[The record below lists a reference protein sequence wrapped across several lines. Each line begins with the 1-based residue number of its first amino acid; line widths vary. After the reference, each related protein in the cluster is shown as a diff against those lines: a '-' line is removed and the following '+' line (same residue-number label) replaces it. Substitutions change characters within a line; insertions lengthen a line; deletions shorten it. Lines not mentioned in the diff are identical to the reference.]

1 MSELTRETIATAA
14 ELSSRLTRVSRDID
28 RIVAEMSRTTQ
39 TSGTYWKGIESR
51 LKIAYEEARKIAG
64 SWVASKLPKRFNS
77 ALSRTIRDIKARTIK
92 PPNVVD
98 YKAFVNSL
106 KTRQSL
112 ASMLSETMSS
122 LNSGFLSG
130 ETTLLRLSRATQ
142 QVLLSEAKI
151 NKAVERGFIE
161 SGSAG
166 GSKRKLMD
174 ALMAKAADGKY
185 VTIVDKNGN
194 TRQYTVDAYAE
205 LVARSKLVEAS
216 SQAVIT
222 TAAAVGADLVQVS
235 THNTKCE
242 QCSEFEGKIYSVSGS
257 DSDFPQLE
265 EEPPYHPNCEHSLTI
280 VYKEALAR
288 DGTLDKCIGFS
299 NGDIAEHPT
308 RAGFIPVAERE
319 LS

>member
-1 MSELTRETIATAA
+1 MSELTRETIATAS
-14 ELSSRLTRVSRDID
+14 ELSSRLTRASRDID
-28 RIVAEMSRTTQ
+28 RIISEMSNATQ
-39 TSGTYWKGIESR
+39 TSGTYWRGIESR
-51 LKIAYEEARKIAG
+51 LKASYEEVRKVAG
-64 SWVASKLPKRFNS
+64 TWVASKLPKRFND
-77 ALSRTIRDIKARTIK
+77 ALAKTIRDIKSRSIK

-130 ETTLLRLSRATQ
+130 ETTLLRLARATQ

-151 NKAVERGFIE
+151 NKAIEKGFIE

-166 GSKRKLMD
+166 GSKRKLRD
-174 ALMAKAADGKY
+174 ALMAKAIDGKY
-185 VTIVDKNGN
+185 VTVVDKNGN
-194 TRQYTVDAYAE
+194 PRQYTVDAYAE
-205 LVARSKLVEAS
+205 LVARTKLVEAS

-222 TAAAVGADLVQVS
+222 TVAAVGADLVQVS
-235 THNTKCE
+235 SHNTKCE

-257 DSDFPQLE
+257 DPDFPALE

-280 VYKEALAR
+280 TYKEALAR
-288 DGTLDKCIGFS
+288 DGTLDKYIDFS
-299 NGDIAEHPT
+299 NGDTGEHPT
-308 RAGFIPVAERE
+308 RAGFIPIAERE